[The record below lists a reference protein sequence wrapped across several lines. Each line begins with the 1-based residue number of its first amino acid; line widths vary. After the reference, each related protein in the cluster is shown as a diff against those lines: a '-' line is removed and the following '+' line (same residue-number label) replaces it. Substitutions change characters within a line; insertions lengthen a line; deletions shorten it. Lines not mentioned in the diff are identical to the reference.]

1 MTPLEEVTADYRT
14 VGLSLRDHPLKFL
27 REELQRLRT
36 VPASQLAMLPSG
48 HRVKVAG
55 LVLLRQRPSTA
66 KGITFVTLED
76 ETGLANLIVRQE
88 VWERHRRAARSATV
102 LLATG
107 ELQREESVI
116 HVLASRLD
124 DLSDLLAGVP
134 GKSRDFR

>member
-1 MTPLEEVTADYRT
+1 
-14 VGLSLRDHPLKFL
+14 
-27 REELQRLRT
+27 
-36 VPASQLAMLPSG
+36 
-48 HRVKVAG
+48 
-55 LVLLRQRPSTA
+55 
-66 KGITFVTLED
+66 
-76 ETGLANLIVRQE
+76 
-88 VWERHRRAARSATV
+88 V